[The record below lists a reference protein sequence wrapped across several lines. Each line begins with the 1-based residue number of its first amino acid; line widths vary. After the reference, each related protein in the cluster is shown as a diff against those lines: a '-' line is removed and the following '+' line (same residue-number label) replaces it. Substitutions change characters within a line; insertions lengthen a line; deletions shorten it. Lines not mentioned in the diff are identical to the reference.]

1 MHIRIFVIFLNIFF
15 FRAEKTFRIFIL
27 LPLLPAFEGDI
38 ASDTGNALRTI
49 LHFNYISICRG
60 SDSLMKQI
68 QSHGINPSNYVS
80 FCSLRQHGEILSMP
94 VTELIYIHS
103 KLMIIGKK
111 SFSRFRFFLIEIV
124 KFNLIHDFLY
134 SSKELVKLI
143 ANRFE
148 KLIHFHDFLV
158 PKNHKL
164 IGFGKLC

>member
-1 MHIRIFVIFLNIFF
+1 MIFQTFY

-60 SDSLMKQI
+60 SGSLMKQI

-103 KLMIIGKK
+103 KLMIIGKE
-111 SFSRFRFFLIEIV
+111 SFSRFRFFS
-124 KFNLIHDFLY
+124 DR
-134 SSKELVKLI
+134 
-143 ANRFE
+143 NRKIQPNSRFFVFIQRTG
-148 KLIHFHDFLV
+148 KINRKQIWKTNSFSRFFG
-158 PKNHKL
+158 PKKS
-164 IGFGKLC
+164 